1 MENKNVLKIISI
13 VLLLISFILSFFLY
27 RTNIKYNQLEVKS
40 SNTIDSLRDELFIEK
55 TDNGRHEI
63 TRDEI
68 FNKYPQVGKEYNQF
82 YEHETE

>member
-1 MENKNVLKIISI
+1 MENKNVLKITSI
-13 VLLLISFILSFFLY
+13 VLLLTSFILSFFLY
-27 RTNIKYNQLEVKS
+27 RTNTKYNQLEVKS

>member
-1 MENKNVLKIISI
+1 MNNQNVFRFLSAALIVISVTLLYVLYNTNK
-13 VLLLISFILSFFLY
+13 
-27 RTNIKYNQLEVKS
+27 KYNELERTTS
-40 SNTIDSLRDELFIEK
+40 LTIDSLRDELFIEK
-55 TDNGRHEI
+55 SDNGRHEI

>member
-1 MENKNVLKIISI
+1 MDTKNIFRLLSTT
-13 VLLLISFILSFFLY
+13 LLIACFILLYFLY
-27 RTNIKYNQLEVKS
+27 NTNKKYNELERTTS
-40 SNTIDSLRDELFIEK
+40 LTIDSLRDELFIEK
-55 TDNGRHEI
+55 SDNGRHEI

>member
-1 MENKNVLKIISI
+1 MKNQNVFKFLSATL
-13 VLLLISFILSFFLY
+13 VVISFTLLY
-27 RTNIKYNQLEVKS
+27 VLFNTNKKFNEYERTS
-40 SNTIDSLRDELFIEK
+40 SALIDSLRDELFIEK
-55 TDNGRHEI
+55 SDNGRHEI